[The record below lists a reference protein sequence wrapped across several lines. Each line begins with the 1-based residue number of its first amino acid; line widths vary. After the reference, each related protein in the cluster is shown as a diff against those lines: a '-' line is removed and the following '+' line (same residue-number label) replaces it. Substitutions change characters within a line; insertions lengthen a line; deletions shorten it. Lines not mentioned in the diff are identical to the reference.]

1 MCRRLSSC
9 SCLLVFAMVTT
20 DPLFSYSQSSQVSSS
35 NEATEQTISAAQ
47 VAPSQPQPV
56 VAILPAL
63 PTQEDVG
70 DALMSH
76 QRYQAAI
83 AAYKNVENPSSVVW
97 NKMGIAYQMMFNLA
111 DALHCYQASLKLD
124 PENTHVLN
132 NIATIYDSLKDYRA
146 AERYYRRALR
156 IRPNSALVNKNLG
169 TNLLAQHKYDKGWEA
184 YQTALSIDPN
194 IFERAAGLR
203 VDNPASVQERG
214 AMNYYMAKGC
224 LRAGHHERAIEYLR
238 SALNEGFTNP
248 KRIVADSEFV
258 SLRGVPAFEELL
270 AAQSAH

>member
-1 MCRRLSSC
+1 MCCRSISRFF
-9 SCLLVFAMVTT
+9 LLFFVVFATGS
-20 DPLFSYSQSSQVSSS
+20 LCSHSQLSRESSGSESP
-35 NEATEQTISAAQ
+35 EQAVPAVEFLPAHGSLEG
-47 VAPSQPQPV
+47 
-56 VAILPAL
+56 AILPSP

-83 AAYKNVENPSSVVW
+83 AAYKNVENGSATVW
-97 NKMGIAYQMMFNLA
+97 NKMGIAHQMMFNL
-111 DALHCYQASLKLD
+111 DEALRCYQTSLKLD
-124 PENTHVLN
+124 SQNTHVLN
-132 NIATIYDSLKDYRA
+132 NIGTIYDSLKDYRQ

-169 TNLLAQHKYDKGWEA
+169 TNLLAQHKYDKGWES
-184 YQTALSIDPN
+184 YQTALSFDPN
-194 IFERAAGLR
+194 IFERNPGLR
-203 VDNPASVQERG
+203 VDNPASTQERG

-224 LRAGHHERAIEYLR
+224 VRAGHHARAIEYLR
-238 SALNEGFTNP
+238 SALNEGFTNA

-270 AAQSAH
+270 AAQSSH